1 MIVFP
6 KTLSTV
12 SCVFSVSFS
21 FASGTF
27 PGHNPGDYNIAPLPA
42 ITTAI
47 YCISQYP
54 SLGVRVSVSNKKKMQ
69 LNNVFGLDGQTVLV
83 TGASSGLGIY
93 FATLCCE
100 AGAARV
106 VLAARRRDR
115 LEEAVARF
123 RKRYPNTVSI
133 AVTMDV
139 TNVQSIKQAFDEAQ
153 KKCGGSIIDTVIN
166 NAGCAR
172 TVSALKMG
180 EQDWD
185 GVLNVNLRGA
195 FFVAS
200 EAARRMVTASSPG
213 TIVNIASMYGKRAEK
228 HQANYCAS
236 KAGMLHASKVMAAE
250 LSAASL
256 DE

>member
-1 MIVFP
+1 
-6 KTLSTV
+6 
-12 SCVFSVSFS
+12 
-21 FASGTF
+21 
-27 PGHNPGDYNIAPLPA
+27 
-42 ITTAI
+42 
-47 YCISQYP
+47 
-54 SLGVRVSVSNKKKMQ
+54 MQ
-69 LNNVFGLDGQTVLV
+69 LHNVFGLDGQTVLV

-139 TNVQSIKQAFDEAQ
+139 TNVQSIMQAFDEAQ

-172 TVSALKMG
+172 SVSALKMG

-213 TIVNIASMYGKRAEK
+213 TIVNIASMYGQRAEK

-250 LSAASL
+250 LVRHGIRVNSL
-256 DE
+256 CPATF